1 MYLKFSV
8 GSLKYPFF
16 FFAETEFFFDFLQ
29 LLIVFE
35 QFLMDFLIDE
45 PTLLLHPVLEALNFN
60 LMLFAKLINLL
71 RALTDKPSTLTLQ
84 LFNLSD
90 QLSLLPLMLIMP
102 IIIFLFL
109 FVFVVIVIV
118 ALEKKCIQFR
128 ICLLKLIYL
137 LL

>member
-1 MYLKFSV
+1 
-8 GSLKYPFF
+8 
-16 FFAETEFFFDFLQ
+16 
-29 LLIVFE
+29 
-35 QFLMDFLIDE
+35 MDFLIDE

-60 LMLFAKLINLL
+60 LMLFAQLINLL

-84 LFNLSD
+84 LFNLGD

-118 ALEKKCIQFR
+118 ALEKKCIQFG